1 MEDKEALLR
10 VLMNAAHDLKA
21 SQSFIQRQFPNFQ
34 MQSLKDVR
42 ALIAGMTK

>member
-10 VLMNAAHDLKA
+10 VLINAAHDLKA

-34 MQSLKDVR
+34 MQSLQDLR
-42 ALIAGMTK
+42 TLIAGMTK